1 MKKLAFR
8 FIISTILMFTL
19 TTMVSSCGSA
29 DTDPVLTNVFKTTL
43 VESYETESSVSIEY
57 MRCYNGKV
65 FTAYQNNGVDVIV
78 RSISD
83 DGVSEESTYKVS
95 WFSENSEVYLQNFD
109 LRDGRPVFLLSVPD
123 ENALRLDY
131 YVLECGGDNEE
142 GILLPEFNQTAE
154 LFAAGSEYIV
164 FASTDNISV
173 FSYDGALVSECDIDG
188 ELTTMTETN
197 LAYRNGNKYYISSF
211 NAASGT
217 ISDTAEV
224 KLDGVRNI
232 YFDENCNHYADTKD
246 LLYCIL
252 LKATNIRRSSAGKI
266 PLLIIRLYLSFL
278 LSTATTR
285 HIIGVTLSSTKIR

>member
-1 MKKLAFR
+1 MSKR
-8 FIISTILMFTL
+8 ILCAVL
-19 TTMVSSCGSA
+19 LLLIVVSGVVSSCGS
-29 DTDPVLTNVFKTTL
+29 TDDKPVLTNVFKATL
-43 VESYETESSVSIEY
+43 AESYDTDSSVSIEY

-65 FTAYQNNGVDVIV
+65 FTAYQNGGNVIV

-83 DGVSEESTYKVS
+83 DGVSEESTYKVP

-109 LRDGRPVFLLSVPD
+109 LRDGKPVFLLSVPD
-123 ENALRLDY
+123 ENVLRLNY

-154 LFAAGSEYIV
+154 LFAAGSEYIIL
-164 FASTDNISV
+164 ASTDNISV
-173 FSYDGALVSECDIDG
+173 FSYDGVLVSECDTDG
-188 ELTTMTETN
+188 ELTAMTEITLRTGTETN
-197 LAYRNGNKYYISSF
+197 
-211 NAASGT
+211 T
-217 ISDTAEV
+217 ISVPLTRGAELYPIPPKLSSMASETYILTKTAIITPTQ
-224 KLDGVRNI
+224 RI
-232 YFDENCNHYADTKD
+232 H
-246 LLYCIL
+246 CIL